1 MFMTNFIKFQLGSLL
16 VQQEKSIAE
25 ASRCGG
31 VKRWQHS
38 LSFRFGRCWDSF
50 RNQRSLT
57 LRHNKVNEHLKQE
70 FRSQFQG
77 FATQDFASCD
87 WYFFQNRH
95 LSNLS
100 EQYLGVFLQE
110 TEKERQL
117 SSGWL
122 IF

>member
-1 MFMTNFIKFQLGSLL
+1 MNDFIKFQLGSLL

-38 LSFRFGRCWDSF
+38 LGFRIGRCLDFSK
-50 RNQRSLT
+50 NQRSLT

-70 FRSQFQG
+70 LRSQFQG

-100 EQYLGVFLQE
+100 EQKTLVFSCKKQ
-110 TEKERQL
+110 KRN
-117 SSGWL
+117 G
-122 IF
+122 I